1 MKKKVLST
9 VWEYLVITLACAIFA
24 FCWECFMI
32 PNGMSAGGLMGLCTV
47 IQFATGG
54 VIQASYSYV
63 VINALLILIAL
74 LAMGIGFGVK
84 TLFSIAMSSVMLE
97 LFSGM
102 EFLHAVPGN
111 FFFVPERVLI
121 PVLAGVLEAVG
132 VGLII
137 RKGGS
142 TGGTDIIALMVNKY
156 WPVALSRVFLLTD
169 FIIICSQLLLPDKT
183 FGDCVYGLE
192 MMVSFSLVI
201 DFAIGG
207 QKTSYQ
213 LLVFSEKFK
222 EIADYI
228 IGSMDRGVT
237 IVKAQ
242 GWYTKK
248 DRDLLLILISQKQL
262 PELTKV
268 IKEID
273 PKAFM
278 SINRTS
284 NVYGEGFEE
293 IKAGVKLRKKKNE
306 Q

>member
-1 MKKKVLST
+1 
-9 VWEYLVITLACAIFA
+9 
-24 FCWECFMI
+24 
-32 PNGMSAGGLMGLCTV
+32 MGLCTV

-63 VINALLILIAL
+63 VINAILILIAL

-97 LFSGM
+97 VFSGL

-169 FIIICSQLLLPDKT
+169 FIIICSQLLLPEKS

-213 LLVFSEKFK
+213 LLVFSERFK

-228 IGSMDRGVT
+228 IGNMDRGVT

-273 PKAFM
+273 QKAFM
-278 SINRTS
+278 SISRTS